1 MGLQNEK
8 IAALSFVTADLNYLS
23 PGLDRPRTFTF
34 EPPSGEPRSN
44 IVPEPHSLPVHDIRP
59 IGETVS
65 LDREGF
71 ALVRQNSE
79 VNDFYDEDKVRSVYY
94 PEAERLIK
102 AATGAD
108 RVFVFDHTVRKR
120 VQGAADRDGGLRQ
133 PVARVH
139 VDHTERSGPQR
150 VRDLIPDEAEELL
163 KGRVQIINLWRPIR
177 GPLLDSPLAVC
188 DARTV
193 RPNELVAADLVFPN
207 RVGETYSV
215 KYNPDHQ
222 WFYVPKMTADEVLL
236 LKCFDS
242 RPTDAP
248 ALRPIAR
255 SSIRPHRPMRRRARA
270 LNCAPWCFTGIKAQ
284 ERGPASDAGP
294 LPLAWNQPRQFDP
307 ADAAVKLRSTAL
319 LTSSVL
325 ARMPYRVAR
334 SEAS

>member
-8 IAALSFVTADLNYLS
+8 IAALSYVTAGLNYLA
-23 PGLDRPRTFTF
+23 PPLDRPRTYTF
-34 EPPSGEPRSN
+34 EPPSGEPKSN
-44 IVPEPHSLPVHDIRP
+44 IVPEPHSLPIHDVRP
-59 IGETVS
+59 ISETVS

-71 ALVRQNSE
+71 ALVRQNSS
-79 VNDFYDEDKVRSVYY
+79 VKDFYDEDEVKNVYY
-94 PEAERLIK
+94 PEAERLMK

-139 VDHTERSGPQR
+139 VDHTEKSGPQR
-150 VRDLIPDEAEELL
+150 VRDLFPDDAEKLL

-193 RPNELVAADLVFPN
+193 KPGDLVASDLVYPN

-222 WFYVPKMTADEVLL
+222 WFYVPGMAADEVLL

-242 RPTDAP
+242 KTDGRARFAPHTAFFDPTTPSDAP
-248 ALRPIAR
+248 PRESIELRTMVFHA
-255 SSIRPHRPMRRRARA
+255 
-270 LNCAPWCFTGIKAQ
+270 N
-284 ERGPASDAGP
+284 
-294 LPLAWNQPRQFDP
+294 
-307 ADAAVKLRSTAL
+307 
-319 LTSSVL
+319 
-325 ARMPYRVAR
+325 
-334 SEAS
+334 

>member
-8 IAALSFVTADLNYLS
+8 IAALSFVTANLNYLA
-23 PGLDRPRTFTF
+23 PAPDRPRTYTF
-34 EPPSGEPRSN
+34 DPPSGEPRSN
-44 IVPEPHSLPVHDIRP
+44 IVPEPHSLPIHDVRP
-59 IGETVS
+59 ISQAVS

-71 ALVRQNSE
+71 ALVRQKSS
-79 VNDFYDEDKVRSVYY
+79 VKDFYDEDEVRNVYY

-139 VDHTERSGPQR
+139 VDHTEKSGPQR
-150 VRDLIPDEAEELL
+150 VRDLIPDEAGQLL
-163 KGRVQIINLWRPIR
+163 RGRVQIINLWRPIR

-193 RPNELVAADLVFPN
+193 KPNELVASDLVYPN

-222 WFYVPKMTADEVLL
+222 WFYVPRMTVDEALL

-242 RPTDAP
+242 RTDG
-248 ALRPIAR
+248 
-255 SSIRPHRPMRRRARA
+255 RARF
-270 LNCAPWCFTGIKAQ
+270 APHSAFADPTT
-284 ERGPASDAGP
+284 
-294 LPLAWNQPRQFDP
+294 P
-307 ADAAVKLRSTAL
+307 ADAPPRESIELRTLVFHRA
-319 LTSSVL
+319 
-325 ARMPYRVAR
+325 
-334 SEAS
+334 

>member
-8 IAALSFVTADLNYLS
+8 IAALSFVTADLNYLAD
-23 PGLDRPRTFTF
+23 PLDRPRTYTF
-34 EPPSGEPRSN
+34 EPPSGEPKSN
-44 IVPEPHSLPVHDIRP
+44 IVPEAHSVPIHDIRP
-59 IGETVS
+59 IGATVS

-71 ALVRQNSE
+71 ALVRKTSS
-79 VNDFYDEDKVRSVYY
+79 VKDFYDETEVRSIYY

-102 AATGAD
+102 EATGAD

-139 VDHTERSGPQR
+139 VDHTGKSGLQR
-150 VRDLIPDEAEELL
+150 VRDLIPDEADELL

-193 RPNELVAADLVFPN
+193 RPDELVASDLVYPD

-215 KYNPDHQ
+215 KYNPDHR
-222 WFYVPKMTADEVLL
+222 WFYVPRMTIDEILL

-242 RPTDAP
+242 KTDGRARFAPHSAFVDSTTPPDAP
-248 ALRPIAR
+248 PRE
-255 SSIRPHRPMRRRARA
+255 SIELRA
-270 LNCAPWCFTGIKAQ
+270 LVFHAN
-284 ERGPASDAGP
+284 
-294 LPLAWNQPRQFDP
+294 
-307 ADAAVKLRSTAL
+307 
-319 LTSSVL
+319 
-325 ARMPYRVAR
+325 
-334 SEAS
+334 

>member
-1 MGLQNEK
+1 MRLPMPIGICIRSTRLPGRMNWICGRSRKHFRSPTTVNNKENNMGLQNEK
-8 IAALSFVTADLNYLS
+8 IAALSFVTADLNYLTPS
-23 PGLDRPRTFTF
+23 ANRPRTYTF

-44 IVPEPHSLPVHDIRP
+44 IVPEPHSLPIHDLRP

-71 ALVRQNSE
+71 ALVRQNSS
-79 VNDFYDEDKVRSVYY
+79 VKDFYDEDEVRSVYY

-120 VQGAADRDGGLRQ
+120 VDGVADREGGLRQ

-139 VDHTERSGPQR
+139 VDHTEKSGPQR
-150 VRDLIPDEAEELL
+150 VRDLIPDEAEQLL
-163 KGRVQIINLWRPIR
+163 KGRLQIINLWRPIR

-193 RPNELVAADLVFPN
+193 KPEDLVAADLVYPN

-222 WFYVPKMTADEVLL
+222 WFYVQRMTADEVLL

-242 RPTDAP
+242 RADGRARFAPHTAFADATTPPDAP
-248 ALRPIAR
+248 PRESMELRTLVF
-255 SSIRPHRPMRRRARA
+255 HR
-270 LNCAPWCFTGIKAQ
+270 N
-284 ERGPASDAGP
+284 
-294 LPLAWNQPRQFDP
+294 
-307 ADAAVKLRSTAL
+307 
-319 LTSSVL
+319 
-325 ARMPYRVAR
+325 
-334 SEAS
+334 

>member
-8 IAALSFVTADLNYLS
+8 IAALSFVTAELNYLA
-23 PGLDRPRTFTF
+23 PPLDRPRTYARG
-34 EPPSGEPRSN
+34 PPSGDFRSN
-44 IVPEPHSLPVHDIRP
+44 VVQKAHSVPIHDLRP
-59 IGETVS
+59 ISETVS

-71 ALVRQNSE
+71 ALVRQKSS
-79 VNDFYDEDKVRSVYY
+79 VKDFYDEAEIKDVYY

-120 VQGAADRDGGLRQ
+120 VEGAADRDGGLRQ

-139 VDHTERSGPQR
+139 VDHTETSGPQR

-193 RPNELVAADLVFPN
+193 RPNELVASDLVYPN

-215 KYNPDHQ
+215 KYDPDHQ
-222 WFYVPKMTADEVLL
+222 WFFVPRMTVDEALL

-242 RPTDAP
+242 RTDGRARFAPHSAFADPTTPPDAP
-248 ALRPIAR
+248 PRESIELRTLVFHA
-255 SSIRPHRPMRRRARA
+255 
-270 LNCAPWCFTGIKAQ
+270 N
-284 ERGPASDAGP
+284 
-294 LPLAWNQPRQFDP
+294 
-307 ADAAVKLRSTAL
+307 
-319 LTSSVL
+319 
-325 ARMPYRVAR
+325 
-334 SEAS
+334 